1 METKEVTKKGTA
13 KPSPKKHIAGKDAA
27 VDVPRTLNEDDI
39 AKDLAGTEVDKDNST
54 AEASSNNNQDETS
67 NV

>member
-1 METKEVTKKGTA
+1 VIKKRNA

-39 AKDLAGTEVDKDNST
+39 AKDLAATEKVDKDIFT
-54 AEASSNNNQDETS
+54 TGASSNNNVTG
-67 NV
+67 